1 MRHLRHGAV
10 VTSLL
15 LSGVFAS
22 GQGVSA
28 SGQVYSRGQNR
39 QESYDRD
46 RDRDQAR
53 LIDRT
58 RADLDHLEATTSL
71 PLTPDRVR
79 IVRAQEKVAAL
90 DGPMD
95 ASEYSRHLDDAIA
108 ALQRVADSNR
118 NLSDSDRDHVASDLS
133 RLRGYQSWLEESR

>member
-1 MRHLRHGAV
+1 MRHLMHGVV

-15 LSGVFAS
+15 LSGV
-22 GQGVSA
+22 SA
-28 SGQVYSRGQNR
+28 SGQYYSRGSNR
-39 QESYDRD
+39 QDSYD

-53 LIDRT
+53 LIDRV

-71 PLTPDRVR
+71 PLTPDRIR
-79 IVRAQEKVAAL
+79 IVRAQEKVTAL
-90 DGPMD
+90 DDRMD

-133 RLRGYQSWLEESR
+133 RMRDYQAWLEESALEESRYR